1 MNKRNKD
8 NRALSILCNCDCAD
22 PMSARF
28 LLVAALSLLI
38 SGCDRTP
45 SSSSTMPEAA
55 SGGTAGEVARLQTAL
70 ARDVPGRITDAPDGE
85 QRWATLAQAEIKA
98 RGQTIRRPQLV
109 MVVDRNPAVQQMR
122 ILLAQ
127 PSGAWQSLG
136 GTTVSTGQEGRHGY
150 FITPTGVFLHT
161 DEILDWRAEGTFNAN
176 GIRGLGVQGMRVWDF
191 GWQTAERGWDA
202 EGRESTIRLLVHA
215 TDPDVLEQRLGR
227 PASKGCI
234 RVPGPM
240 NVFLDRNGVLDV
252 DYEAAAKSNPRY
264 DALLRP
270 DRTPTP
276 LAGNMLVIVDS
287 AGGSVATAQAR

>member
-1 MNKRNKD
+1 
-8 NRALSILCNCDCAD
+8 
-22 PMSARF
+22 MSARF
-28 LLVAALSLLI
+28 LLAIAVSLLI

-55 SGGTAGEVARLQTAL
+55 SGGTAGEVARLQAAL

-85 QRWATLAQAEIKA
+85 RRWAALAQAEIKA

-136 GTTVSTGQEGRHGY
+136 GSTVSTGQEGRHGY

-191 GWQTAERGWDA
+191 GWQTAERGWEA

-227 PASKGCI
+227 PASKGCV

-240 NVFLDRNGVLDV
+240 NVFLDRNGILDA
-252 DYEAAAKSNPRY
+252 DYEAAAKSDSRY
-264 DALLRP
+264 DAVLRP

-287 AGGSVATAQAR
+287 AAGSVATAQAR

>member
-1 MNKRNKD
+1 
-8 NRALSILCNCDCAD
+8 
-22 PMSARF
+22 MSARF
-28 LLVAALSLLI
+28 LLAAALLLI
-38 SGCDRTP
+38 SGCDRAPPPNSAMPGTV
-45 SSSSTMPEAA
+45 SSGMADVD
-55 SGGTAGEVARLQTAL
+55 GEVARLQAAL
-70 ARDVPGRITDAPDGE
+70 ARDVPGRIADAPEDE
-85 QRWATLAQAEIKA
+85 QRWASLAQTEIKSSGHA
-98 RGQTIRRPQLV
+98 VRRPQLV
-109 MVVDRNPAVQQMR
+109 VVVDRNPAVQQMR

-136 GTTVSTGQEGRHGY
+136 GTTVSTGQEGRNGY

-176 GIRGLGVQGMRVWDF
+176 GIRGLGLRGMRVWDF
-191 GWQTAERGWDA
+191 GWQTAERGWED
-202 EGRESTIRLLVHA
+202 EGRESTIRLLLHA

-252 DYEAAAKSNPRY
+252 DYEAAAKSDDRY
-264 DALLRP
+264 GAVLRP

-287 AGGSVATAQAR
+287 AEGSAATAQAP

>member
-1 MNKRNKD
+1 
-8 NRALSILCNCDCAD
+8 
-22 PMSARF
+22 MSARF
-28 LLVAALSLLI
+28 LLAAALLLV
-38 SGCDRTP
+38 SGCDHAPPP
-45 SSSSTMPEAA
+45 SSTRPEAA
-55 SGGTAGEVARLQTAL
+55 SSGTVGEVARLQAAL
-70 ARDVPGRITDAPDGE
+70 ARDVPGGITDAPDDE
-85 QRWATLAQAEIKA
+85 QRWTALAQAEIKA
-98 RGQTIRRPQLV
+98 RGQAIRRPQLV
-109 MVVDRNPAVQQMR
+109 VVVDRNPAVQEMR

-127 PSGAWQSLG
+127 PSGGWRSIG
-136 GTTVSTGQEGRHGY
+136 GVKVSTGQEGRNGY

-191 GWQTAERGWDA
+191 GWQTAERGWEA
-202 EGRESTIRLLVHA
+202 EGRESTIRLLLHA

-252 DYEAAAKSNPRY
+252 DYEAAAKVDPRY
-264 DALLRP
+264 DAVLRP
-270 DRTPTP
+270 DRTPTS

-287 AGGSVATAQAR
+287 AKGSGAIAQAR